1 MKIKEDSKIIPNLE
15 KKEGKTLDEI
25 KKTLNLLDKE
35 KDSNNL
41 VSNLF
46 KMNLNPRGYTSS

>member
-15 KKEGKTLDEI
+15 IKMKGKLRMK